1 MKYLLKKYISVFQIQ
16 HATRKEFSRGFT
28 LIEMMISV
36 ALFTIVMIFGVG
48 SLLTSNNSYHQTENL
63 RKVIDNLSFSV
74 EDIARTMRVGT
85 NYVCGGMKG
94 IDTDAG
100 TFPPVYSDT
109 TIGFDSINCPF
120 GGGSIMFE
128 SAEGDP
134 LDDHDQ
140 YGFLMLYD
148 LRTQKAKLY
157 KTINGGFSWMLI
169 TPPSVYFNP
178 IASGFTVVG
187 VRDDDKQP
195 LVMFH
200 LSGNVEYKNIVTT
213 FNLQTS
219 VSQRAL
225 EE

>member
-1 MKYLLKKYISVFQIQ
+1 MFQIR
-16 HATRKEFSRGFT
+16 HTTRKVYSQGFT

-36 ALFTIVMIFGVG
+36 ALFTVVMIFGIG

-74 EDIARTMRVGT
+74 EDIARTLRVGT
-85 NYVCGGMKG
+85 HYICGGTIG

-100 TFPPVYSDT
+100 VFPPVYSNT
-109 TIGFDSINCPF
+109 SIGFSEPNCAF
-120 GGGSIMFE
+120 GGGSILFE

-148 LRTQKAKLY
+148 VRDQKAKLY
-157 KTINGGFSWMLI
+157 KTINGGLSWMLI

-178 IASGFTVVG
+178 ITSGFTVVG

-200 LSGNVEYKNIVTT
+200 LSGTVEYKNISTS